1 MSHIFYGILI
11 WICVEIALVLCIV
24 VVLVAFE
31 FCKGIIKGIADMIA
45 KLKAPK
51 NAAQPPQA
59 TPPTEC
65 KTTSETKLIENK
77 ATIPKSDV
85 SGQEIHAYKG
95 VFMNLSKAPMGFY
108 DLKAYLI
115 IHKAGCL
122 SWIAEHALKNFG
134 WVCLNEIHQAQ
145 GAHIAW
151 GDITDDQIYKGK
163 EVHYFFAGICT
174 ERQRAQNPISFKDK
188 TEVISF
194 LVELFKPYA
203 LQDPN
208 HVHHL
213 SEAHDNLQIV
223 EIDDKHFGRRLYL
236 EIIKIWGTEF
246 IATLDEILQE
256 GLFGTE
262 LPLKDLPFLPKEVSL
277 ALEKYRQGDAY
288 VFKTTYESVEDLPHF
303 NRQILRSTLNEL
315 LKIYKGALAGVVD
328 SLVRPE
334 REPVLKRK
342 ARKQL
347 AKICLKKFYG
357 VLTPKCFADFKLDR
371 PKPGNFLGKC
381 CFICRGQEHY
391 YIEHAL
397 KMWALQRLLEI
408 FSGSIE
414 TRGVE
419 EELLSRLS
427 PEQAR
432 DFTKA
437 FGEKVKD
444 LQNPMLWLLISHLHL
459 PLSVFKEQDQLII
472 APNPNFKPNVFLDK
486 KPHDRE
492 MVRLLY
498 SFNSLSPQEKQE
510 ALTNLR
516 HLIPD
521 YALRHKLPIIP
532 EILREEFIKWCD
544 ESIEIDT
551 EALFFDDRE
560 EFLKII
566 LDMQEQFLTKNLI
579 PSTPKILSPE
589 EAKEAKEKALQAQIK
604 QAKQALEKD
613 FAKWCDNSL
622 DEDTEALFFDNR
634 IKFFQKILQMQWQF
648 IHEKTNPQTILK
660 QTPIPSKYSPKAI
673 KAYLD
678 QFVIGQEN
686 AKKQM
691 SLVFSDHYKRINNQ
705 STLEKANA
713 ICIGPSGSGKT
724 YLIEMATKYLDIPY
738 CIANAAAFTPTGYI
752 GNETN
757 QMFATLYSNAGND
770 KEKAEQG
777 VLVLDEIDKLGQGG
791 WHDKEWRQGVQ
802 NELLKVIEKG
812 FVSFDYGNRAM
823 GEKITLKTENML
835 FIILGHFEKLWHNNE
850 PKEPNNVLF
859 GKVPKVPHFT
869 SEDLI
874 ECGMKREFLRRFA
887 VRVVFEPVDIDMLTE
902 LLDRRLKPFEE
913 EFRAYGSALEFS
925 QNAKRAL
932 VESALNEGI
941 GMSGLDQKLHEILM
955 PLRFDLED
963 FAGFKCIITQ
973 STLRSGRVRKLEL

>member
-59 TPPTEC
+59 TPPTES

-151 GDITDDQIYKGK
+151 GDITDDQIYRGK

-194 LVELFKPYA
+194 LVQVFKPYV

-208 HVHHL
+208 HVYHL
-213 SEAHDNLQIV
+213 SEAHDNLQSVDIPM
-223 EIDDKHFGRRLYL
+223 ERFSRRLYL
-236 EIIKIWGTEF
+236 EIVKIWETEF
-246 IATLDEILQE
+246 AATLEEILLE
-256 GLFGTE
+256 TDD
-262 LPLKDLPFLPKEVSL
+262 LPREAHMLIKDLPFLPKEVAL
-277 ALEKYRQGDAY
+277 ALEQYRDGNIYAFSTMHQ
-288 VFKTTYESVEDLPHF
+288 TPEDLPPF
-303 NRQILRSTLNEL
+303 SRQIMCNALTRA
-315 LKIYKGALAGVVD
+315 LKSGQGGLAGVVD
-328 SLVRPE
+328 RLVRPE

-371 PKPGNFLGKC
+371 PKPGSFLGKC

-498 SFNSLSPQEKQE
+498 SFNTLSPQEKQE
-510 ALTNLR
+510 KLANLR

-521 YALRHKLPIIP
+521 YALHYKLP
-532 EILREEFIKWCD
+532 
-544 ESIEIDT
+544 
-551 EALFFDDRE
+551 
-560 EFLKII
+560 
-566 LDMQEQFLTKNLI
+566 
-579 PSTPKILSPE
+579 PSPKI
-589 EAKEAKEKALQAQIK
+589 
-604 QAKQALEKD
+604 
-613 FAKWCDNSL
+613 
-622 DEDTEALFFDNR
+622 
-634 IKFFQKILQMQWQF
+634 
-648 IHEKTNPQTILK
+648 
-660 QTPIPSKYSPKAI
+660 
-673 KAYLD
+673 
-678 QFVIGQEN
+678 
-686 AKKQM
+686 
-691 SLVFSDHYKRINNQ
+691 
-705 STLEKANA
+705 
-713 ICIGPSGSGKT
+713 
-724 YLIEMATKYLDIPY
+724 
-738 CIANAAAFTPTGYI
+738 
-752 GNETN
+752 
-757 QMFATLYSNAGND
+757 
-770 KEKAEQG
+770 
-777 VLVLDEIDKLGQGG
+777 
-791 WHDKEWRQGVQ
+791 
-802 NELLKVIEKG
+802 
-812 FVSFDYGNRAM
+812 
-823 GEKITLKTENML
+823 
-835 FIILGHFEKLWHNNE
+835 
-850 PKEPNNVLF
+850 
-859 GKVPKVPHFT
+859 
-869 SEDLI
+869 
-874 ECGMKREFLRRFA
+874 
-887 VRVVFEPVDIDMLTE
+887 
-902 LLDRRLKPFEE
+902 
-913 EFRAYGSALEFS
+913 
-925 QNAKRAL
+925 
-932 VESALNEGI
+932 
-941 GMSGLDQKLHEILM
+941 
-955 PLRFDLED
+955 
-963 FAGFKCIITQ
+963 
-973 STLRSGRVRKLEL
+973 